1 MGIKSPSVLEDKLLI
16 ASDKNWLAQP
26 QQPVDVQMLESTGK
40 SYSEDEMIAKV
51 KETYAVANAIAGAT
65 NQTEWLYQRLVDAVL
80 TQLTYDQHMLVMVGD
95 AFEQS
100 WDKMSCQHCPYKS
113 EKKL

>member
-1 MGIKSPSVLEDKLLI
+1 
-16 ASDKNWLAQP
+16 
-26 QQPVDVQMLESTGK
+26 MLESTGR
-40 SYSEDEMIAKV
+40 SYSENEMLAKV

-100 WDKMSCQHCPYKS
+100 WDKIPVNTVPTNERKNYEATEVERTNFVVNKII
-113 EKKL
+113 